1 MWFVLAAM
9 LMAGPERSG
18 PHTSVGWPFQGVQ
31 ETIAAIQVHGNLV
44 TADEEI
50 RRLADV
56 QIGEPLDEQ
65 TVDRIATRLRAAKRF
80 ESVQVLKRF
89 ASISDPSQIIIV
101 IIVDEGRVRI
111 ARTNDPEHP
120 FRAVKN
126 HWPRL
131 MYQPILRRDDRYGTT
146 YGARVAV
153 PDAFG
158 KNSRL
163 IVPFAWGGEKQAGVE
178 MDKTNATGLLSR
190 LRGGLSWS
198 QRTHPVFQQEESRGE
213 LWVRGEHWFRP
224 QFRVGVTT
232 ELQHET
238 FGGARDLFGRIG
250 GDVVVDT
257 RVDPALPRNAVYGR
271 AAWTHLAGAH
281 QTELDGRGY
290 IGLFDQ
296 LVLGVRAQRIDA
308 DPSLPAYLKPIFGGA
323 ANVRGF
329 SAGTTIGD
337 TLTAT
342 SAELIL
348 PLTSPLR
355 IARFGVT
362 AFTDAGAVSCG
373 ADLPTCDR
381 SWKRG
386 YGGSVWAAAAM
397 FRVNVAVAHGVGSST
412 RIHVNGDISF

>member
-1 MWFVLAAM
+1 MWLALA
-9 LMAGPERSG
+9 LWLFAQPPER
-18 PHTSVGWPFQGVQ
+18 V
-31 ETIAAIQVHGNLV
+31 AAIQVHGNLV
-44 TADEEI
+44 TGDEEI
-50 RRLADV
+50 RRLAAIE
-56 QIGEPLDEQ
+56 IGAAVDTQ
-65 TVDRIATRLRAAKRF
+65 TVDAVATRLRATKRF

-89 ASISDPSQIIIV
+89 ASIADPSQIIIV

-111 ARTNDPEHP
+111 ARTNDPDHP

-126 HWPRL
+126 RWPRL

-153 PDAFG
+153 PDALG

-163 IVPFAWGGEKQAGVE
+163 IVPFAWGGERQAGVE
-178 MDKTNATGLLSR
+178 IDKTDEAGVLSR
-190 LRGGLSWS
+190 LRGGASWS
-198 QRTHPVFQQEESRGE
+198 RRVHPVFEEVDNRGE

-224 QFRVGVTT
+224 QFRVGVAAA
-232 ELQHET
+232 LQRDT
-238 FGGARDLFGRIG
+238 FGGATDLFGRIG
-250 GDVVVDT
+250 ADVVVDT
-257 RVDPALPRNAVYGR
+257 RVDPALPRNAVFAR
-271 AAWTHLAGAH
+271 AAWTHLAGGH
-281 QTELDGRGY
+281 QSELDGRGY
-290 IGLFDQ
+290 LGLFGQ

-308 DPSLPAYLKPIFGGA
+308 DPSLPVYLKPIFGGA

-348 PLTSPLR
+348 PVTSPLR
-355 IARFGVT
+355 LARFGVT
-362 AFTDAGAVSCG
+362 AFTDAGAV
-373 ADLPTCDR
+373 TCSTGLQACDPA
-381 SWKRG
+381 WKRG

-397 FRVNVAVAHGVGSST
+397 FRINVAVAHGVGSST